1 MPAHDKQAIV
11 GLTAPDP
18 ETAGRWLE
26 GQRRGRMLNGTWR
39 QDLERHLQKEL
50 SPTRRKMRGKI
61 DAIRNLFRSTVKQL
75 AVLYHQV
82 PIIHN
87 DDAVAVLR
95 MEQIT
100 NNAGMWQLAI
110 SLQRQVLGL
119 REGAYRFDWTD
130 DGLLVRIVPAYCMWA
145 DSDPDRPDVPVV
157 IHEYRIRQRGD
168 DYIWTRDVLSIED
181 PDNPVYRVETA
192 DGKLDLTE
200 EYLGGP
206 SFSGENYPYRF
217 SDGTAYLPYSLYHA
231 QRTGQLWDPYE
242 GIELVDGSLVVAGMW
257 TQWRSIVRDSSHP
270 QRYGVNVEVEG
281 GVADPNTGLL
291 TVESDPT
298 TMINFKP
305 KHPGQGT
312 QVGQFQP
319 GGDPVALGN
328 AIRDLAADIA
338 AEFDISPADIKR
350 THTDARSGYAIEI
363 SRDGQRSAQRQFE
376 PQFQRGDSQ
385 SLAIIAALANDAEGL
400 NMPESGWSVA
410 YRGLPLSIEERK
422 LLMEDHKMRAELG
435 VTSKPHLLAQLEG
448 ITEDQSRDMLRKF
461 QSDNI
466 EFQSVGLAPQ
476 RAAGML
482 PNPSPNPSEDD

>member
-11 GLTAPDP
+11 GPTAPDP

-200 EYLGGP
+200 DFYT
-206 SFSGENYPYRF
+206 FNYIPFDY
-217 SDGTAYLPYSLYHA
+217 
-231 QRTGQLWDPYE
+231 
-242 GIELVDGSLVVAGMW
+242 
-257 TQWRSIVRDSSHP
+257 
-270 QRYGVNVEVEG
+270 
-281 GVADPNTGLL
+281 DPN
-291 TVESDPT
+291 
-298 TMINFKP
+298 
-305 KHPGQGT
+305 
-312 QVGQFQP
+312 
-319 GGDPVALGN
+319 
-328 AIRDLAADIA
+328 AIAGEI
-338 AEFDISPADIKR
+338 F
-350 THTDARSGYAIEI
+350 GY
-363 SRDGQRSAQRQFE
+363 
-376 PQFQRGDSQ
+376 
-385 SLAIIAALANDAEGL
+385 
-400 NMPESGWSVA
+400 
-410 YRGLPLSIEERK
+410 
-422 LLMEDHKMRAELG
+422 
-435 VTSKPHLLAQLEG
+435 T
-448 ITEDQSRDMLRKF
+448 
-461 QSDNI
+461 
-466 EFQSVGLAPQ
+466 
-476 RAAGML
+476 
-482 PNPSPNPSEDD
+482 